1 MNMTDKSLDDR
12 AIERR
17 GEDRRRF
24 SMETLLAS
32 LFRYRR
38 RDGRRDGDNINSYT
52 DWYGPWPLVATLSI
66 ILLCFVDAFLT
77 LILLNH
83 GAEELNV
90 MMDILIR
97 KDYHL
102 FTIIKM
108 SVTGLALIV
117 LVMHFNF
124 RIYKILSVRYLMYA
138 LVPMYML
145 LVAHELNMLSQI

>member
-24 SMETLLAS
+24 SMKTLLAS

-38 RDGRRDGDNINSYT
+38 RDGRRDGDSINSYT
-52 DWYGPWPLVATLSI
+52 DWYGPWPLAATLTI

-90 MMDILIR
+90 LMDVLIR
-97 KDYHL
+97 KDYYL
-102 FTIIKM
+102 FTIVKM

-138 LVPMYML
+138 FIPMYML